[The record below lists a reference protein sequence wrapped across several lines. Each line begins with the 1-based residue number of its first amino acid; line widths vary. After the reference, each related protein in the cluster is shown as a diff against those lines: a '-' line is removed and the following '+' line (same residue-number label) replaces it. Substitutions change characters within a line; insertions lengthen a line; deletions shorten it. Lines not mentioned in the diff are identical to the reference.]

1 MAETRH
7 DATGGRDQREAE
19 TRLASSRLRFLTDE
33 QPEPAAVRPAIRAS
47 WQRSRE
53 HRVAADRIAMPY
65 IRDPEL
71 DTPLTRSAEPVLR
84 SLRDRLEGQPISI
97 ILTDQTGLVL
107 SRRTADADLDRHLD
121 RVLLAPGFSYAE
133 SFVGTNGIGTALE
146 AGQATH
152 VFGHEHYAENLENLA
167 CAGVPIEHP
176 VSGRTIGA
184 VDLTCWRR
192 DAEPLLL
199 TLAKTTAEQIRQA
212 LLADSG
218 LNELELFHAY
228 RRACRQMSGIVIA
241 LTNDVVMINDHAR
254 AVLDPADQ
262 AALLAHAAQAVE
274 ELASG
279 RPWSEGLLLP
289 TGAAARLY
297 CQQVRVG
304 SGIAGVVVRVKLD
317 EAEVRVGGG
326 HERFLQMPLPGLV
339 GHAPLWVRACH
350 EVESAFRAGEWLAV
364 EGEPGVGKGALLRAV
379 QVRRQPPGR
388 LTVLDAASAEDAG
401 WLADVGRTLQTHVG
415 SVVVRHVDRLAAPKL
430 RALSALLQ
438 DATANQSGEPLW
450 VAVTMAAGAR
460 PVALERLL
468 RLFPSTVAVPP
479 LRHHLEDLDLL
490 VNFILAKLGHG
501 GRISCSPE
509 AMRVLSRLP
518 FPGNVAQLHQVLQ
531 QVVQH
536 RRSGVIQLED
546 LPPETQTISRRRLSS
561 LEAIERDAIV
571 KGLTDAHGNKVEAA
585 RSLGMS
591 RATIYR
597 KIHEFG
603 IVVTHAEQTS
613 R

>member
-1 MAETRH
+1 
-7 DATGGRDQREAE
+7 
-19 TRLASSRLRFLTDE
+19 
-33 QPEPAAVRPAIRAS
+33 
-47 WQRSRE
+47 
-53 HRVAADRIAMPY
+53 
-65 IRDPEL
+65 
-71 DTPLTRSAEPVLR
+71 
-84 SLRDRLEGQPISI
+84 
-97 ILTDQTGLVL
+97 
-107 SRRTADADLDRHLD
+107 
-121 RVLLAPGFSYAE
+121 
-133 SFVGTNGIGTALE
+133 
-146 AGQATH
+146 
-152 VFGHEHYAENLENLA
+152 
-167 CAGVPIEHP
+167 
-176 VSGRTIGA
+176 
-184 VDLTCWRR
+184 
-192 DAEPLLL
+192 
-199 TLAKTTAEQIRQA
+199 
-212 LLADSG
+212 
-218 LNELELFHAY
+218 
-228 RRACRQMSGIVIA
+228 
-241 LTNDVVMINDHAR
+241 
-254 AVLDPADQ
+254 
-262 AALLAHAAQAVE
+262 
-274 ELASG
+274 
-279 RPWSEGLLLP
+279 
-289 TGAAARLY
+289 
-297 CQQVRVG
+297 
-304 SGIAGVVVRVKLD
+304 
-317 EAEVRVGGG
+317 
-326 HERFLQMPLPGLV
+326 
-339 GHAPLWVRACH
+339 
-350 EVESAFRAGEWLAV
+350 
-364 EGEPGVGKGALLRAV
+364 
-379 QVRRQPPGR
+379 
-388 LTVLDAASAEDAG
+388 VLDAARAEDAG